1 MRRWIAWFMS
11 LILALSLS
19 SCATPSYS
27 TTSYDVFDTITTFTA
42 YTDKPAKFDE
52 WRDMLTDEL
61 TAYHRLLD
69 IYHTY
74 EDYPRNLCAVNAAG
88 GTPVVIDERITAL
101 LDFGRDMY
109 SFTNGKVDITMGAVL
124 ALWHAKREN
133 ATENTASL
141 PDASALTS
149 ALTNIG
155 WKGISLN
162 SKTNTILLHNGA
174 SLDVG
179 AIGKGWALEQ
189 TAQKLESAGCVGII
203 NAGGNVRTLGKKPG
217 SDYWTVRIT
226 HALESSSPSQ
236 DIHVGA
242 HTAVA
247 TSGDYQRYYTV
258 DGKRYA
264 HLIDPATGY
273 PARYMRAV
281 SVVCD
286 DAAVADALST
296 ALFLM
301 PIDEGLAFVNSLDGV
316 EALFLDNEE
325 NWRYSAGFSAYLL

>member
-1 MRRWIAWFMS
+1 MRRRIALLIT

-19 SCATPSYS
+19 SCAAPSYS
-27 TTSYDVFDTITTFTA
+27 ATFYDVFDTVTTFTA

-52 WRDMLTDEL
+52 WRDVLTDEL
-61 TAYHRLLD
+61 TAYHRLFD
-69 IYHTY
+69 IYNTY
-74 EDYPRNLCAVNAAG
+74 EDYPQNLCAVNAAG
-88 GTPVVIDERITAL
+88 GVPVVVDERITAL

-109 SFTNGKVDITMGAVL
+109 AFTGGKVDITMGAVL
-124 ALWHAKREN
+124 TLWHAEREN
-133 ATENTASL
+133 AAENPAAL
-141 PDASALTS
+141 PDADTLSASL
-149 ALTNIG
+149 AQIG
-155 WKGISLN
+155 WKGVYLDSENDTVQL
-162 SKTNTILLHNGA
+162 KNGT

-189 TAQKLESAGCVGII
+189 VAQKLETAGCIGII
-203 NAGGNVRTLGKKPG
+203 NAGGNVRTLGEKPG

-226 HALESSSPSQ
+226 HTLESSSPSQ
-236 DIHVGA
+236 DIRIGA

-258 DGKRYA
+258 DGERYA

-286 DAAVADALST
+286 DAALADALST

-301 PIDEGLAFVNSLDGV
+301 PIDEGLAFVDSLDGV

-325 NWRYSAGFSAYLL
+325 NWRYSDGFSAYLP